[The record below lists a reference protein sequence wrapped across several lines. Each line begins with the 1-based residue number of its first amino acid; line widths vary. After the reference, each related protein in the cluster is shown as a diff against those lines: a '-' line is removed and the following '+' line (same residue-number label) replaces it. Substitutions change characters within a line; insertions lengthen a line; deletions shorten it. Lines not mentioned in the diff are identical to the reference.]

1 MAETS
6 ATATRIVELVDD
18 LELHLFNG
26 NKYHLCNALAW
37 LNLVGL
43 GTSIP
48 DRNKHLALVIGINE
62 AGQVTENQSMFV
74 AQAGTWQKHSGKS
87 GIANMDGKAGR
98 NQNGCAGLDREHVVN
113 TCPHIKA
120 SRAVRRIVWQWNTL
134 ANPRVQYLQ
143 FN

>member
-1 MAETS
+1 MSE
-6 ATATRIVELVDD
+6 ATGAPVAGIEFFHDF
-18 LELHLFNG
+18 ELHLF
-26 NKYHLCNALAW
+26 
-37 LNLVGL
+37 
-43 GTSIP
+43 
-48 DRNKHLALVIGINE
+48 DRNEHHLGDTFARLHFVTLATAIPAGDEHLPLVVRIDEPGEIAQHE
-62 AGQVTENQSMFV
+62 PMFV
-74 AQAGTWQKHSGKS
+74 AQAGTWQKYSGKS